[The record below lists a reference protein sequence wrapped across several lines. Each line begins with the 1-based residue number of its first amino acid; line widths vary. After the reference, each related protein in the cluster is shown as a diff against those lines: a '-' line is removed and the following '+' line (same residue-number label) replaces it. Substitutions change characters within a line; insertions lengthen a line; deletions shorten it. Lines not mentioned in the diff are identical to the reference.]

1 LLRQLEMIQVNIAAL
16 VELTGLFLPGM
27 IQRSCGGI
35 LNVGSVAGFLPGP
48 QMAVYYASKAFVLS
62 FSEALHEELRGTGV
76 RVTDLCPGPTE
87 TNFFKVARSHRIR
100 ETRTR
105 KMSAA
110 LVAQIGHRDFRN
122 EKCLSVPGM
131 QNKMLALVA
140 SKLLPRPAVRKLVN
154 RYNKLK

>member
-1 LLRQLEMIQVNIAAL
+1 
-16 VELTGLFLPGM
+16 
-27 IQRSCGGI
+27 
-35 LNVGSVAGFLPGP
+35 
-48 QMAVYYASKAFVLS
+48 MAVYYATKAFVLS

-87 TNFFKVARSHRIR
+87 TNFFKVARSHRVR

-122 EKCLSVPGM
+122 DQCLSVPGM
-131 QNKMLALVA
+131 QNKMLAVVA
-140 SKLLPRPAVRKLVN
+140 SKLLPRPAVRKLVS